1 MKVINS
7 FALILLTILAVAC
20 AKQSTPMG
28 GPRDEEPPK
37 VLEMVPADQS
47 LNIKPEKIL
56 ITFDEFI
63 ELDNASKN
71 IIITPRIN
79 KDEIEIT
86 ALKNTLSIVLN
97 QELEDGTTYVFNFQ
111 KSVADLSEGNPVENL
126 KLVFSTGDNIDSLSF
141 SGNVNYYFPD
151 QREEFKDIIIGIYPA
166 SDTTNV
172 FTAQPYYLS
181 ETDSTGKFT
190 INNIKPGDYKAYAW
204 RDDNSNLKAEFK
216 TEAFDF
222 ILDTISLQQNLEN
235 VVFNLAK
242 GDQTPIKLTRSTVT
256 GRNYDLIFNKEPIDI
271 QLTNPELGKSIF
283 YSIGDKRIKLFS
295 KQALSDSL
303 LFNINIKDSVG
314 YEIDTAIW
322 AKFPESERRPEKI
335 TISANSGKSFYQTLP
350 IELTFNKPLSAIKM
364 DSLFIAYD
372 TASRIQIL
380 PEMLSFE
387 DSLRRTKLLLKIP
400 IPDSIAFEIF
410 TIKAADSTFFDIE
423 DQFNEKEFTA
433 NYRKLKRDALADAVT
448 GKIEGSEGPFILQ
461 LLNAKSEI
469 TRELFITNGNSFQF
483 LLVDPGVYQIRA
495 IIDSN
500 NNKRWDPANFTKGRY
515 AEQVFYF
522 TDPATG
528 KKEIVL
534 RGGWTLEDQNIIVS
548 PKTGVPNQQKSSVDN

>member
-1 MKVINS
+1 MKLFNS
-7 FALILLTILAVAC
+7 FILVLFTVLAAAC

-28 GPRDEEPPK
+28 GPRDEDPPR
-37 VLEMVPADQS
+37 VIEMLPANQS
-47 LNIKPEKIL
+47 VNIKPEDIL
-56 ITFDEFI
+56 ITFDEYI
-63 ELDNASKN
+63 ELDNAAKN

-86 ALKNTLSIVLN
+86 ALKNTLSIILN
-97 QELEDGTTYVFNFQ
+97 QELEDSTTYVFNFQ

-126 KLVFSTGDNIDSLSF
+126 KLVFSTGNTIDSLSF

-151 QREEFKDIIIGIYPA
+151 EQDKFEDIIIGIYPA

-181 ETDSTGKFT
+181 ETDSTGKFI
-190 INNIKPGDYKAYAW
+190 INNIKPGNYKAYAW

-222 ILDTISLQQNLEN
+222 ILDTISIQENIEN
-235 VVFNLAK
+235 VIFNLAK
-242 GDQTPIKLTRSTVT
+242 GDQTPIKLTRSAVT
-256 GRNYDLIFNKEPIDI
+256 GRNYDLIFNKEPEDI
-271 QLTNPELGKSIF
+271 KLTNEELGKSIF
-283 YSIGDKRIKLFS
+283 YSTGDKRIKLYS
-295 KQALSDSL
+295 KSARLDSL
-303 LFNINIKDSVG
+303 LFTINIKDSVG
-314 YEIDTAIW
+314 YQVDTTIW
-322 AKFPESERRPEKI
+322 AKFPESERKPEKI

-350 IELTFNKPLSAIKM
+350 IELTFNKPLSTIKT
-364 DSLFIAYD
+364 DSLFITYD
-372 TASRIQIL
+372 TASRIQIM

-433 NYRKLKRDALADAVT
+433 NYKKLKRDALADAVS
-448 GKIEGSEGPFILQ
+448 GRIEGTAGPFIVQ
-461 LLNAKSEI
+461 LLNAKGEI
-469 TRELFITNGNSFQF
+469 NREIFLTNQNTFQF
-483 LLVDPGVYQIRA
+483 LLVEPGTYRIRV
-495 IIDSN
+495 IIDTN
-500 NNKRWDPANFTKGRY
+500 NNKRWDPSNFSEGRY

-528 KKEIVL
+528 KKEIIL
-534 RGGWTLEDQNIIVS
+534 RGGWTLEDQNIPVP
-548 PKTGVPNQQKSSVDN
+548 PKTGIPNQEKSSVDN

>member
-1 MKVINS
+1 MKLFNS
-7 FALILLTILAVAC
+7 FALILLTVLVIAC

-28 GPRDEEPPK
+28 GPRDEDPPK
-37 VLEMVPADQS
+37 VLEMLPANQS
-47 LNIKPEKIL
+47 LNIKPEEIL
-56 ITFDEFI
+56 ITFDEYI
-63 ELDNASKN
+63 ELDNAAKN

-97 QELEDGTTYVFNFQ
+97 QELEDSTTYVFNFQ

-126 KLVFSTGDNIDSLSF
+126 KLVFSTGNTIDSLSF
-141 SGNVNYYFPD
+141 SGMVNFYFPG
-151 QREEFKDIIIGIYPA
+151 QMEEFENILIGIYPV

-204 RDDNSNLKAEFK
+204 QDDNSNLKAEFK
-216 TEAFDF
+216 TESFDF
-222 ILDTISLQQNLEN
+222 IQDTISIQQNIEN
-235 VVFNLAK
+235 VIFNLAK

-256 GRNYDLIFNKEPIDI
+256 GKNYDLIFNKEPVDI
-271 QLTNPELGKSIF
+271 QLTNSELGKSIF
-283 YSIGDKRIKLFS
+283 YTTGDKRIKLFS
-295 KQALSDSL
+295 KTTVSDSL
-303 LFNINIKDSVG
+303 QFNINIKDSVG
-314 YEIDTAIW
+314 YVVDTAVW
-322 AKFPESERRPEKI
+322 AKFPETERRPEQLTI
-335 TISANSGKSFYQTLP
+335 TANSGKSFYQTLP
-350 IELTFNKPLSAIKM
+350 IELTFNKPLNTINT
-364 DSLFIAYD
+364 DSLYISYD

-387 DSLRRTKLLLKIP
+387 DSLRRTKLLLKVS
-400 IPDSIAFEIF
+400 IPDSIAFDIF
-410 TIKAADSTFFDIE
+410 TLKAADSTFFDIE

-433 NYRKLKRDALADAVT
+433 NYKKLKRDALADAVS
-448 GKIEGSEGPFILQ
+448 GRIEGSEGPFIVQ
-461 LLNAKSEI
+461 LLNAKDEI
-469 TRELFITNGNSFQF
+469 NKELFLSSGNLFQF
-483 LLVDPGVYQIRA
+483 LLVEPGSYRIRV

-500 NNKRWDPANFTKGRY
+500 NNKRWDPANFSEGRY

-522 TDPATG
+522 TDPVTG

-534 RGGWTLEDQNIIVS
+534 RGGWTLEDQNIIVP
-548 PKTGVPNQQKSSVDN
+548 PKTGVSNQEKSSVDN

>member
-1 MKVINS
+1 MKVFNTI
-7 FALILLTILAVAC
+7 ALILLIILAFAC

-28 GPRDEEPPK
+28 GPRDEDPPK
-37 VLEMVPADQS
+37 VLEMAPANQS
-47 LNIKPEKIL
+47 INIKPEKIL
-56 ITFDEFI
+56 ITFDEYI
-63 ELDNASKN
+63 ELDNAAKN

-97 QELEDGTTYVFNFQ
+97 QELEDSTTYVFNFQ

-126 KLVFSTGDNIDSLSF
+126 KLVFSTGNTIDSLSF
-141 SGNVNYYFPD
+141 TGRVNYYFPD

-172 FTAQPYYLS
+172 FTAQPYYLT
-181 ETDSTGKFT
+181 ETDSTGTFI

-222 ILDTISLQQNLEN
+222 IQDTISIQQSIEN

-242 GDQTPIKLTRSTVT
+242 GDQTPIKLTRSAVT
-256 GRNYDLIFNKEPIDI
+256 GRTYDFIFNKEPVDI
-271 QLTNPELGKSIF
+271 KLTNPELGKKIF
-283 YSIGDKRIKLFS
+283 YSTGDKRIKLFS
-295 KQALSDSL
+295 KESISDSL

-314 YEIDTAIW
+314 YQVDTAIW
-322 AKFPESERRPEKI
+322 AKFPESDRRPEKI

-350 IELTFNKPLSAIKM
+350 IELTFNKPLSSIKT
-364 DSLFIAYD
+364 DSLLITYD
-372 TASRIQIL
+372 TASRIKIL
-380 PEMLSFE
+380 PQMLSFE
-387 DSLRRTKLLLKIP
+387 DSLLRTKLLLKIP

-433 NYRKLKRDALADAVT
+433 NYKKLKRDALADAVS
-448 GKIEGSEGPFILQ
+448 GRIEGSDGPFILQ
-461 LLNAKSEI
+461 LLNSKSEI
-469 TRELFITNGNSFQF
+469 TRELFLADGNSFQF
-483 LLVDPGVYQIRA
+483 ELVEPGTYKIRV

-500 NNKRWDPANFTKGRY
+500 GNRRWDPANFSEGRY

-522 TDPATG
+522 KDPATE
-528 KKEIVL
+528 KNEIIL
-534 RGGWTLEDQNIIVS
+534 RGGWTLEDQNIVV
-548 PKTGVPNQQKSSVDN
+548 PAKTGVPNQEKTSVDN